1 MNSKDEVLKISHNLE
16 INLPPSIHSLHPGSV
31 VTVEIGSTVSQKS
44 NNNFFSFKK
53 NPIFIY
59 LLSVQSEF
67 DTYSINAKFVEI
79 LLIHHLQKYSFSLF
93 KILKEEEF

>member
-1 MNSKDEVLKISHNLE
+1 VNSKDEVLKISHNLE

-53 NPIFIY
+53 NPIFYI
-59 LLSVQSEF
+59 
-67 DTYSINAKFVEI
+67 SII
-79 LLIHHLQKYSFSLF
+79 LQKYSFSLF